1 MRNPDDV
8 LEILK
13 NNSQKDGYEF
23 EGLYRNLYNRDFYLK
38 AYEKLYAKEGNM
50 TPGSDGQTI
59 DGFSLQRIED
69 VIMVLKDESY
79 QPKPAKKQYI
89 SKKNSDKKRPLGIP
103 SFYDKV
109 IQEVVR
115 LILEAI
121 YEKNFSENSH
131 GFRPKR
137 SCHSALLQVKGTY
150 TGTRWWVE
158 GDIKGFFDNIKHIV
172 LINLLRKRIK
182 DEKFIRLIWKF
193 LKAGYLEDFKF
204 YPTYSGTPQGGII
217 SPILAN
223 IYLNELD
230 RYMED
235 YIKGFNKGKKRRDNR
250 TYKVISDKIFK
261 RRRLLETHPPNKMED
276 AIKKIEQARK
286 DMEEYQR
293 NHPEVNNFKNDP
305 TVKKYR
311 SIIYKH
317 NLFLRK
323 PVEEERKKII
333 QEIKELTKEIQKHK
347 TYEQNDS
354 EYKRMNYVR
363 YADDFLIG
371 IIGTKEDAVKVKEE
385 LTIFLKEKLSLE
397 LSQEKT
403 LITHNSEKIRFLGYD
418 IFVNQGGDLLK
429 RREISG
435 RKVLARTA
443 TESIKLSLPHEILV
457 NFMTKNGYTKAN
469 SKNWKPAHRPKF
481 LNNDELEIAKAY
493 NSEFRGFY
501 QYYKFA
507 FDVKTK
513 LTNAHFIFKQSFC
526 KTLAGKYRTKVSKLM
541 SKKTEQGEQAYFRD
555 GQWGVTW
562 TNKKGH
568 SKFVPLFHYYEIIFC
583 KKIFDDQPTD
593 QSIDFIPNTNYG
605 GRNGLIKRLLAD
617 ECEWCGDKTGPFEV
631 HHVRKLK
638 DLKGKKKWEET
649 MIARNRKTLV
659 LCGYSSKNN
668 CHRKLHNGELD

>member
-8 LEILK
+8 LEILN
-13 NNSQKDGYEF
+13 NNSQKDGYVF

-38 AYEKLYAKEGNM
+38 AYEKIYAKEGNM

-59 DGFSLQRIED
+59 DGFSLQKIED
-69 VIMVLKDESY
+69 VIRVLKDESY
-79 QPKPAKKQYI
+79 QPKPAKRQYI
-89 SKKNSDKKRPLGIP
+89 PKKNSDKKRPLGIS
-103 SFYDKV
+103 SFYDKL

-137 SCHSALLQVKGTY
+137 SCHSALLQIKGAY

-158 GDIKGFFDNIKHIV
+158 GDIKGFFDNIKHTV

-193 LKAGYLEDFKF
+193 LKAGYMEDFKF

-230 RYMED
+230 RYVED
-235 YIKGFNKGKKRRDNR
+235 YILGFNKGKKRKNNR
-250 TYKVISDKIFK
+250 TYKIIADKIFK
-261 RRRLLETHPPNKMED
+261 RRRFLETLPPDKTEVAME
-276 AIKKIEQARK
+276 KIEQ
-286 DMEEYQR
+286 
-293 NHPEVNNFKNDP
+293 
-305 TVKKYR
+305 
-311 SIIYKH
+311 

-323 PVEEERKKII
+323 PTKEERRKII
-333 QEIKELTKEIQKHK
+333 REIKELTKELQKHR

-371 IIGTKEDAVKVKEE
+371 IIGTKEDAIKVKEE
-385 LTIFLKEKLSLE
+385 LTIFLKERLSLE

-403 LITHNSEKIRFLGYD
+403 LITHNSEKVRFLGYD
-418 IFVNQGGDLLK
+418 IFVNQGGDLL
-429 RREISG
+429 RRRKISG

-443 TESIKLSLPHEILV
+443 VESIKLSLPHEILV

-481 LNNDELEIAKAY
+481 LNNDELEIIKAY

-541 SKKTEQGEQAYFRD
+541 SKKTEQGEQAYYRD
-555 GQWGVTW
+555 GQWGITW

-568 SKFVPLFHYYEIIFC
+568 SNFVPLLHYDEIIFC

-593 QSIDFIPNTNYG
+593 QSIDFMPNTNYG
-605 GRNGLIKRLLAD
+605 AEMANQ
-617 ECEWCGDKTGPFEV
+617 KTS
-631 HHVRKLK
+631 R
-638 DLKGKKKWEET
+638 
-649 MIARNRKTLV
+649 R
-659 LCGYSSKNN
+659 
-668 CHRKLHNGELD
+668 